1 MTKGSYHRPRSL
13 YAFDRLSGKALAA
26 GDCLNTDKNPR
37 LAPCGSRS
45 SIKSTSSLR
54 GFTLIELLVVIAI
67 IAILIALLLPAVQQ
81 AREAAR
87 RTQCRNSLKQL
98 VLAMHNYADIYQESL
113 VPYVIEDQTRLNY
126 LQTYAGNKGKARHWF
141 GTVDYNE
148 PDPSKQ
154 LDFASGALS
163 PFMETNYQ
171 SFQCPN
177 FGVSQVDTMRFGRPA
192 TGFGYNGYYLSRPEG
207 IEWLPPTWDAQLS
220 TKPVC
225 RKFRDVPE
233 TGRTVVFADSA
244 AVKLVGFSPP
254 TFSFEENWLLDP
266 PSKNFPTV
274 HFRHLDSANVAF
286 LDGHVESFSYA
297 THVEVPGENY
307 LSDEQVKLM
316 EKKRLGFVS
325 AGNLQDPLKRD
336 ELYDLE

>member
-1 MTKGSYHRPRSL
+1 MAENRPNR
-13 YAFDRLSGKALAA
+13 
-26 GDCLNTDKNPR
+26 
-37 LAPCGSRS
+37 
-45 SIKSTSSLR
+45 LR

-67 IAILIALLLPAVQQ
+67 IAILVSLLLPAVQQ

-98 VLAMHNYADIYQESL
+98 VLAMHNYADIYQESF

-126 LQTYAGNKGKARHWF
+126 LQTFSGSPGSARFWF
-141 GTVDYNE
+141 GTVNYNE
-148 PDPSKQ
+148 PDPKKQ
-154 LDFASGALS
+154 LDFATGALS
-163 PFMETNYQ
+163 PFMETNYE

-177 FGVSQVDTMRFGRPA
+177 FGPSQMDVVRFGKPA
-192 TGFGYNGYYLSRPEG
+192 TGFGYNGHYLSRAAG
-207 IEWLPPTWDAQLS
+207 IEWLPPTYDAQYS
-220 TKPVC
+220 PRPVC
-225 RKFRDVPE
+225 RKFRDVRE
-233 TGRTVVFADSA
+233 SGRTVVFADSA
-244 AVKLVGFSPP
+244 AVKLVGFSPLS
-254 TFSFEENWLLDP
+254 FSFEENWLLDP
-266 PSKNFPTV
+266 PSQNFPTV

-297 THVEVPGENY
+297 THVDVPGDNY

-316 EKKRLGFVS
+316 EKNRVGFIS

>member
-1 MTKGSYHRPRSL
+1 M
-13 YAFDRLSGKALAA
+13 AE
-26 GDCLNTDKNPR
+26 NTPGR
-37 LAPCGSRS
+37 R
-45 SIKSTSSLR
+45 R

-67 IAILIALLLPAVQQ
+67 IAILVSLLLPAVQQ

-98 VLAMHNYADIYQESL
+98 VLAMHNYADIYQESF

-126 LQTYAGNKGKARHWF
+126 LQTFSGSPGSARFWF
-141 GTVDYNE
+141 GTVNYNE
-148 PDPSKQ
+148 PDPKKQ
-154 LDFASGALS
+154 LNFATGALS
-163 PFMETNYQ
+163 PFMETNYE

-177 FGVSQVDTMRFGRPA
+177 FGPSQMDVVRFGKPA
-192 TGFGYNGYYLSRPEG
+192 TGFGYNGHYLSRAAG
-207 IEWLPPTWDAQLS
+207 IEWLPPTYDAQYS
-220 TKPVC
+220 PRPVC
-225 RKFRDVPE
+225 RKFRDVRE
-233 TGRTVVFADSA
+233 SGRTVVFADSA
-244 AVKLVGFSPP
+244 AVKLVGFSPL

-266 PSKNFPTV
+266 PSQNFPTV

-297 THVEVPGENY
+297 THVDVPGDNY

-316 EKKRLGFVS
+316 DKKRVGFIS

>member
-1 MTKGSYHRPRSL
+1 M
-13 YAFDRLSGKALAA
+13 AE
-26 GDCLNTDKNPR
+26 NTP
-37 LAPCGSRS
+37 SR
-45 SIKSTSSLR
+45 LR

-67 IAILIALLLPAVQQ
+67 IAILVALLLPAVQQ

-98 VLAMHNYADIYQESL
+98 VLAMHNYADIYQESFM
-113 VPYVIEDQTRLNY
+113 PYVIEDQTRLNY
-126 LQTYAGNKGKARHWF
+126 LQTFSGSPGTARFWF
-141 GTVDYNE
+141 GTVNYNE
-148 PDPSKQ
+148 PDSGKQ
-154 LDFASGALS
+154 LDFATGALS
-163 PFMETNYQ
+163 PFMETNYE

-177 FGVSQVDTMRFGRPA
+177 FGPSQMDVVRFGKPA
-192 TGFGYNGYYLSRPEG
+192 TGFGYNGHYLSRAVG
-207 IEWLPPTWDAQLS
+207 IEWLPPTYDPQFS
-220 TKPVC
+220 PRPVC
-225 RKFRDVPE
+225 RKFRDVRE
-233 TGRTVVFADSA
+233 SGRTIVFADSA

-266 PSKNFPTV
+266 PSQNFPTV

-286 LDGHVESFSYA
+286 LDGHVESVSYA
-297 THVEVPGENY
+297 TYVEVPGDNY

-316 EKKRLGFVS
+316 EKKRVGFIS